1 MKIRH
6 LLENRA
12 EFFWESMQ
20 DAGWKPDG
28 DLLVSPDDQRIV
40 VARGRLMYYR
50 GVDTGVYYTEAN
62 YAKLLSFDENAA
74 EWYKKNQ
81 ELLNFAPE
89 AVQLVAVR
97 RDWFAIQHIKN
108 PSEAVKLAAVQQ
120 NGFAFQYIVDPSEEI
135 KLAAVRQDGHA
146 IRLIRNPSEA
156 VKIAAVRQNG
166 LMIHFIENPSEAVKR
181 AAQR

>member
-108 PSEAVKLAAVQQ
+108 PSEAVQLAAVQQ
-120 NGFAFQYIVDPSEEI
+120 NGYT
-135 KLAAVRQDGHA
+135 
-146 IRLIRNPSEA
+146 IRHIENPSEA
-156 VKIAAVRQNG
+156 VQLAAVRENG
-166 LMIHFIENPSEAVKR
+166 RAIKHIKNPSEAVKR
-181 AAQR
+181 AARI

>member
-120 NGFAFQYIVDPSEEI
+120 NGYTIRHIEDPSEAVQ
-135 KLAAVRQDGHA
+135 LAAVRENGRA
-146 IRLIRNPSEA
+146 I
-156 VKIAAVRQNG
+156 K
-166 LMIHFIENPSEAVKR
+166 HIEDPSEAVKR
-181 AAQR
+181 AARI

>member
-12 EFFWESMQ
+12 EFCWESMQ

-120 NGFAFQYIVDPSEEI
+120 NGYTIRHIEDPSEAVQ
-135 KLAAVRQDGHA
+135 LAAVRENGRA
-146 IRLIRNPSEA
+146 I
-156 VKIAAVRQNG
+156 K
-166 LMIHFIENPSEAVKR
+166 HIEDPSEAVKR
-181 AAQR
+181 AARI